1 MRSRSVRG
9 FPPSRRA
16 WTPSLGALLRRGAL
30 LVAFT
35 LSENVGPVVKLIKK
49 YSNVPMGFADAC
61 LVRMTETLADPI
73 GSLCDT
79 RVILPPL
86 IPAET
91 EPGPTSARLVWRQ
104 KPEQQQW
111 LEAREGDYL
120 LRTNLTGNGAADLWK
135 KYMQPTD

>member
-1 MRSRSVRG
+1 
-9 FPPSRRA
+9 
-16 WTPSLGALLRRGAL
+16 
-30 LVAFT
+30 
-35 LSENVGPVVKLIKK
+35 VKLIKK

-135 KYMQPTD
+135 EIHAADGLNGPPFLLSLIAIFIKIRYLWMRSLNAAQAHKHLVAIL